1 MAIEKNNENK
11 RTPQDDEIE
20 IESQDAN
27 VEIEGEAD
35 AEPVVQIDQEGNA
48 QQVTEEDL
56 QPREENFYA
65 NLAEDLDE
73 RSLQKLGLELVSF
86 YKSDKNSRKS
96 WEDGYT
102 RGLDFITDSYRSTT
116 RPFQGAS
123 TVTHP
128 LLSEA
133 VTQFQAQAYKEL
145 LPSGGPVRTQIVGA
159 ADRAK
164 EDQAQRVKD
173 FMNYELME
181 RMEEYS
187 TDLDQ
192 LL

>member
-65 NLAEDLDE
+65 
-73 RSLQKLGLELVSF
+73 K
-86 YKSDKNSRKS
+86 
-96 WEDGYT
+96 
-102 RGLDFITDSYRSTT
+102 
-116 RPFQGAS
+116 
-123 TVTHP
+123 
-128 LLSEA
+128 
-133 VTQFQAQAYKEL
+133 
-145 LPSGGPVRTQIVGA
+145 LPSGS
-159 ADRAK
+159 RAK
-164 EDQAQRVKD
+164 GSRSFANKIPLTSSV
-173 FMNYELME
+173 L
-181 RMEEYS
+181 S
-187 TDLDQ
+187 PTTG
-192 LL
+192 